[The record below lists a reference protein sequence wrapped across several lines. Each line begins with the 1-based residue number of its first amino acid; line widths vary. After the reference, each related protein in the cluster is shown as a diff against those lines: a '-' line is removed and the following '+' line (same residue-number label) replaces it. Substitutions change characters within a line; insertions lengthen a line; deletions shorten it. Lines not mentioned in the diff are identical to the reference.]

1 MDKASENIFLDLI
14 PESDRK
20 HFVGK
25 TLKNP
30 DGTYKNEMQK
40 ALQELLNGTFVNTED
55 GEKLTVKELIMMK
68 TVGFTLANPSPQ
80 NVKVLCEMGHG
91 DEIVIGDANFPAH
104 TMNAKVIRADGIGG
118 VELLEAILK
127 VIPLDTYATENFMLM
142 ETTNG
147 DPTPEIWGEYRK
159 VSSELEPNTKEKML
173 ERYAFYDRAKK
184 AYAIIASGE
193 EAIYAN
199 VIIKKGVIK

>member
-40 ALQELLNGTFVNTED
+40 ALQELLNGTFVNTQD

-80 NVKVLCEMGHG
+80 NVKVLCEMAG
-91 DEIVIGDANFPAH
+91 ES
-104 TMNAKVIRADGIGG
+104 TKVDITSDGKSID
-118 VELLEAILK
+118 AILGG
-127 VIPLDTYATENFMLM
+127 IAIN
-142 ETTNG
+142 NG
-147 DPTPEIWGEYRK
+147 KSD
-159 VSSELEPNTKEKML
+159 KE
-173 ERYAFYDRAKK
+173 ED
-184 AYAIIASGE
+184 S
-193 EAIYAN
+193 
-199 VIIKKGVIK
+199 